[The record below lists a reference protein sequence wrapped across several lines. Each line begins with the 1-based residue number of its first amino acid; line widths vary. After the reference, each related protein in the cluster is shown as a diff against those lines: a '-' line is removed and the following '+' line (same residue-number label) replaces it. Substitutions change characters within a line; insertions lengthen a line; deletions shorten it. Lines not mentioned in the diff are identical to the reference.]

1 MKKIK
6 LLSLLTIGLVLFAS
20 LSGCKKNDDDD
31 DNYNGGGGGNNGPWT
46 ELGVG
51 YFNSAIFTLCTDNQG
66 NLYAAGAFTNS
77 SGKYYVAKWDGIAWS
92 ELGNLNVGDPISS
105 ICADNAGNIYAVG
118 FNDDNIE
125 AYMAIWNG
133 TSWTYTPTVNEL
145 FLDNVIADNNGNIY
159 ALGTAQVYKWNGSW
173 ETMSMAGWPHWT
185 NGLLYAQGNLYV
197 AGGALMGGTLGAVGV
212 WNGSGWSYLGD
223 INSYEQA
230 YDLAMDSQG
239 NLYASGGFDFQ
250 NGYILK
256 WNGSSWTDLGLNGDD
271 KVLTLSVSSGNNI
284 YAGGEFSNDNNK
296 FYVAKWNGTA
306 LSEEGVGNFNSSIL
320 TSCAGTDGKMYFAG
334 NFYRYIGSSNKHFVA
349 VYTE

>member
-31 DNYNGGGGGNNGPWT
+31 DNNNGGGGNNGPWT

-51 YFNSAIFTLCTDNQG
+51 YFNASIFTICLDNQG
-66 NLYAAGAFTNS
+66 NLYAAGGFTNS
-77 SGKYYVAKWDGIAWS
+77 AGKFFVAKWDGIAWT
-92 ELGNLNVGDPISS
+92 ELGNLNVDGTISS
-105 ICADNAGNIYAVG
+105 ICADDAGNIYAVG
-118 FNDDNIE
+118 FTDNNLE

-133 TSWTYTPTVNEL
+133 SSWTYTPTVNEL
-145 FLDNVIADNNGNIY
+145 YLYNVITDNNGNVY

-173 ETMSMAGWPHWT
+173 EAMSMSGWPHWT

-230 YDLAMDSQG
+230 YNLAMDTQG

-250 NGYILK
+250 SGYVLK
-256 WNGSSWTDLGLNGDD
+256 WNGGSWTDLNLNGND
-271 KVLTLSVSSGNNI
+271 KVLGLAVSTGDNV
-284 YAGGEFSNDNNK
+284 YAAGEFANANNK
-296 FYVAKWNGTA
+296 FYMAKWNGTSW
-306 LSEEGVGNFNSSIL
+306 SEEGVGNFNSNTL
-320 TSCAGTDGKMYFAG
+320 AMCAGSNGKIYLAG
-334 NFYRYIGSSNKHFVA
+334 NFFRYLNGTNNYFVA
-349 VYTE
+349 VYQE